1 MWAWDFGD
9 GTTDMVANPVH
20 TYTSPGT
27 YQVRLTASSQTCE
40 PGISETTIRV
50 TPKAIKADFL
60 AEPRTGEA
68 PLTVQFTDLSSGFGI
83 TSWVWDFGDGNNST
97 ERNPKHTY
105 LKEGTYQVSLTV
117 SNGSY
122 ENTAKKPIGIR

>member
-1 MWAWDFGD
+1 MWHFGD
-9 GTTDMVANPVH
+9 GSSSPLQSPVYTYLNPGV
-20 TYTSPGT
+20 YT
-27 YQVRLTASSQTCE
+27 VMLTVSDE
-40 PGISETTIRV
+40 NGISGDSATQTITV
-50 TPKAIKADFL
+50 QGSSTPVVADFKT
-60 AEPRTGEA
+60 EVTNG
-68 PLTVQFTDLSSGFGI
+68 TNVQFTDLSSGFGI
-83 TSWVWDFGDGNNST
+83 TSWVWDFGDGSTST

>member
-1 MWAWDFGD
+1 M
-9 GTTDMVANPVH
+9 
-20 TYTSPGT
+20 
-27 YQVRLTASSQTCE
+27 LTVSDET
-40 PGISETTIRV
+40 GISGDSATQTITV
-50 TPKAIKADFL
+50 QGSSTPVVADFKT
-60 AEPRTGEA
+60 EVTNG
-68 PLTVQFTDLSSGFGI
+68 TNVQFTDLSSGFGI
-83 TSWVWDFGDGNNST
+83 TSWVWDFGDGSTST